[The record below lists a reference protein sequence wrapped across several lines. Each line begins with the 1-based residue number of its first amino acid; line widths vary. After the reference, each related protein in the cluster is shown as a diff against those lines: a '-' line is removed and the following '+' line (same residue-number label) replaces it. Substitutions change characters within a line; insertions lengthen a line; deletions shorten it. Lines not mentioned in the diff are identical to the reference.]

1 MFSVLVLVVL
11 VLGRNPTKKK
21 QKNISF
27 SESLGDKMASE
38 CFTIVDDVVVVVL
51 DWKFYLNFFFLK
63 IFEFYFFF
71 SKNKYKKK
79 LFTEIKLSKIR
90 K

>member
-1 MFSVLVLVVL
+1 MFSVLVLVVLVLVVLVLVVLVLVVL
-11 VLGRNPTKKK
+11 VLGRNPK
-21 QKNISF
+21 KNILF

-71 SKNKYKKK
+71 SKNK
-79 LFTEIKLSKIR
+79 
-90 K
+90 